1 MESDIASQGVRSMV
15 SLDPLLDFWEK
26 NLVPECPHMRSM
38 FLELKEKISQ
48 SPEIQGPIED
58 IKILDQ
64 YHDILTPLMSAI
76 FPVASFNREIM
87 GALAPC
93 TSEPFFVTPEF
104 QRLFLDNKNYLQAT
118 LTKNLEKETELSKK
132 LLKLYFLVLERIYGF
147 RCQRIESL
155 DIKII
160 PDEKTGLARYFGISS
175 DFQFVKIKALDT
187 PKKLSE
193 KDWDKIRDNL
203 TDINILARYIDLS
216 RFEFTGFTI
225 VRALDVTESEII
237 SALERDL
244 IDQQSIFSSDGI
256 KHLESRLQVLFQRP
270 DITLGIGALQ
280 GNQVMLIK
288 NDCSSNINCLFS
300 NSHHINLDEI
310 QGSVWMQAVAGN
322 SVLRIPD
329 LSKKTNL
336 VPAEQQAVSAGI
348 RSILLSPLSYQG
360 EIIGLLEVLTST
372 PNDLG
377 PIDAM
382 LLEQVTPIFSV
393 ALKRGMDEMDKHVQS
408 IIKEK
413 CTAVHPS
420 VEWRFENAAISHM
433 ERVRHGSKTSEM
445 EPIIFKD
452 VIPFYGQSDI
462 RGSSLAR
469 NKGIQQ
475 DLTDQLRLALDI
487 METGAKLR
495 PWPILQE
502 FTYRIQAKIQ
512 EISSGVTSSDENS
525 VFTLLNKE
533 VSPVFE
539 DLMGLGSE
547 VANGI
552 EAYNDLLD
560 PAAGMIYNK
569 RKEYEESVSKL
580 NQTLSGFLE
589 QEDSLIQN
597 SFPHYFEKRQT
608 DGVDYMMY
616 IGASMAES
624 QRLAP
629 FHIQDMTLWQLMTA
643 WGLAWHTNKI
653 KPELKVPLDTCHLIL
668 VNHTPLSIR
677 FRFDEKRFDVD
688 GAYDVRHEIIKSR
701 LDKALIKG
709 SGERLTQPGRIAV
722 VYSNPSEGKGIR
734 QHIDFLTS
742 LGKFQN
748 DFEMLTLDDMPDVR
762 GLKAIRVGVNLESMA
777 DNIIEMKAG

>member
-1 MESDIASQGVRSMV
+1 MESNVASQGVRSMV

-26 NLVPECPHMRSM
+26 NLVPECPHMGSM
-38 FLELKEKISQ
+38 FGELKEKINQ

-58 IKILDQ
+58 IKILDNF
-64 YHDILTPLMSAI
+64 HDILTPLMSAI
-76 FPVASFNREIM
+76 FPVASFHREIM
-87 GALAPC
+87 GALTPC
-93 TSEPFFVTPEF
+93 TSETFFVTPEF
-104 QRLFLDNKNYLQAT
+104 QRLFLDNKNHLQAA
-118 LTKNLEKETELSKK
+118 LTKNLGKETEQSKK
-132 LLKLYFLVLERIYGF
+132 LLKIYFLVLERIYGF
-147 RCQRIESL
+147 KCQRIESL

-175 DFQFVKIKALDT
+175 DFQFVRIKALDT
-187 PKKLSE
+187 PKKFSE

-203 TDINILARYIDLS
+203 TDINILAKYIDLS

-300 NSHHINLDEI
+300 NSHHINLEEI
-310 QGSVWMQAVAGN
+310 QGSVWMQAVSDN
-322 SVLRIPD
+322 TVLRIPD
-329 LSKKTNL
+329 LSKKSNL

-348 RSILLSPLSYQG
+348 RSMLLSPLSYQG

-433 ERVRHGSKTSEM
+433 ERVRHGNKTSEM

-452 VIPFYGQSDI
+452 VVPFYGQSDI

-487 METGAKLR
+487 METGAKIR

-502 FTYRIQAKIQ
+502 FKYRIQTKIQ

-547 VANGI
+547 VANEI
-552 EAYNDLLD
+552 EAYNSLLD

-616 IGASMAES
+616 IGASMTES
-624 QRLAP
+624 RRLAP

-643 WGLAWHTNKI
+643 WGLAWHTDKI

-762 GLKAIRVGVNLESMA
+762 GLKAIRIGVNLESMV
-777 DNIIEMKAG
+777 DNVIEMKAG